1 MLIEAN
7 TATATVATLAPATF
21 APDKTT
27 VADKIIEERKEK
39 REAVGEEVGKSDT
52 EKTTQAEE
60 LLDKI
65 KALQDD
71 GRFSV
76 RFEQNKEIGDTV
88 VKVWD
93 IEKDELIRQ
102 FPAEELIDF
111 KSGFRDLIGNIVNTT
126 S

>member
-7 TATATVATLAPATF
+7 TATATVAAIAPETYAPA
-21 APDKTT
+21 KTT
-27 VADKIIEERKEK
+27 VADKIVEERKEK
-39 REAVGEEVGKSDT
+39 QDAVSEEGSGEKNA
-52 EKTTQAEE
+52 TQSEE
-60 LLDKI
+60 LLNKI
-65 KALQDD
+65 KALQED

-76 RFEQNKEIGDTV
+76 RFEQNEETADTV

-111 KSGFRDLIGNIVNTT
+111 KSSFKDLVGNIVDTK